1 MTIKD
6 LVIKNRSCRRFDH
19 SSTLT
24 IEILRELVD
33 IGRLTPSASNLQPL
47 KYHLSVE
54 PEVNEKIFDC
64 LAWAGY
70 LEDWD
75 GPAPDERPSG
85 YITILLDQKIKSEID
100 CDHGIAAQTILLA
113 AAERG
118 IAGCI
123 IASVNREELH
133 RQLNL
138 PDHLK
143 ILLVIALGKAKE
155 IIQLEEVKKD
165 GDIKYWRDEEQVHH
179 VPKRKLEDIIIG

>member
-6 LVIKNRSCRRFDH
+6 LVIKNRSCRCFDH
-19 SSTLT
+19 SYTLT

-33 IGRLTPSASNLQPL
+33 IARLTPSAANLQPL
-47 KYHLSVE
+47 KYHLNVE
-54 PEVNEKIFDC
+54 TSLNEKIFDC

-75 GPAPDERPSG
+75 GPTPDERPSG
-85 YITILLDQKIKSEID
+85 YITILLDQKIKNEID

-113 AAERG
+113 AAERD

-123 IASVNREELH
+123 IASVNREKL
-133 RQLNL
+133 RGLLKL

-155 IIQLEEVKKD
+155 IIHLEEVREN
-165 GDIKYWRDEEQVHH
+165 GDIKYWRDEQQVHH
-179 VPKRKLEDIIIG
+179 VPKRKIEDIIIG